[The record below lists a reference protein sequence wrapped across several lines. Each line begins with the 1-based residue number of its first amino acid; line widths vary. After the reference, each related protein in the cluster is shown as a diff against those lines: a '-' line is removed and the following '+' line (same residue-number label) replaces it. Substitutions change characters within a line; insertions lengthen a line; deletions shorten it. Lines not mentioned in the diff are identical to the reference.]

1 MTAMINKNLQ
11 PMQMGA
17 PRGEWFWIAFDIEW
31 TYGMLFR
38 ERPYKT
44 NKSLGDGFLV
54 HRVVRTCPQKR

>member
-11 PMQMGA
+11 PMLIGAPA

-38 ERPYKT
+38 ERPYKI
-44 NKSLGDGFLV
+44 SL
-54 HRVVRTCPQKR
+54 